1 MRQIADPTYGGK
13 VRDITPSDLARSTE
27 LDKPTFIRKQQAAND
42 SFGND
47 LSREYS
53 FDIQQVL
60 KGLAEVGVKADAD
73 NTIKQIAQQN
83 EMAPSDVY
91 ALVRKVAENQAD

>member
-1 MRQIADPTYGGK
+1 MKPIKEPDQIKSLPPTPPPGTGSK
-13 VRDITPSDLARSTE
+13 KL
-27 LDKPTFIRKQQAAND
+27 
-42 SFGND
+42 ND

-53 FDIQQVL
+53 LNIQLVL